1 MSASPSPPLANGNK
15 NETSLSDHFDNASK
29 AASDAFTG
37 FMKYFDSKPA
47 AAPTTTLTNDPTTSP
62 NLIVSAGGRKSRK
75 GKSRKGKSRKGKSRK
90 CSKCTR
96 ARKCARCRKSSRR

>member
-1 MSASPSPPLANGNK
+1 MSASSSPPLANGNDNDNK
-15 NETSLSDHFDNASK
+15 RSLSDRAT
-29 AASDAFTG
+29 AALNYVKNWLGST
-37 FMKYFDSKPA
+37 P
-47 AAPTTTLTNDPTTSP
+47 APTTTPAAASTTSP

-75 GKSRKGKSRKGKSRK
+75 GKSRKGKSRRGKSRK

>member
-15 NETSLSDHFDNASK
+15 NNNTSFSDHAT
-29 AASDAFTG
+29 AALNYVKNWLGST
-37 FMKYFDSKPA
+37 P
-47 AAPTTTLTNDPTTSP
+47 APTTTPAAASTTSP